1 MKTKMSI
8 MLFSLLLFS
17 AAGAIAQ
24 NTGTLEGVVTDEAT
38 GEVMPGVNVTLIGT
52 TKGAATN
59 ESGEYQIRNV
69 EPGQYRVKA
78 SFLGYATYQSD
89 AVSLEAGETVTLN
102 IALEETVWRGNEIVV
117 SGSKRPEKL
126 LESPTTIERVS
137 EEELSTSGGSTFM
150 SSMSN
155 LKGVNFTNAGVNT
168 QLISARGFNSS
179 FNTRMLFL
187 IDGRLATLG
196 GTGLPQG
203 NFLPSSKIDLKS
215 IEVVLGPAAALYGPN
230 SGSGVVNVTTKDP
243 WDESGVAIS
252 SRIGTQQLRDFTYR
266 VAGTVN
272 NSFGWKIT
280 GQYMEA
286 VDFKPQ
292 REDSL
297 HFYQPAGS
305 KPTSANTV
313 FETDVVDDYD
323 VGATKVNG
331 SLYYKMGDWMLTG
344 TYGWSSTD
352 QFSLTSNGR
361 NRIEDWEVDY
371 QTLQLSSS
379 NWYAQV
385 SRTGNKAGSYQLN
398 QVVPTVQALYN
409 SGVPASQFDIEAIR
423 ESLAFIDDT
432 EIYDSELQ
440 YNNTFGGLN
449 LVTGIQYRNF
459 LPESKGTYLED
470 GQGQDISRELIGGY
484 AQVDYD
490 LIPNT
495 LSAVAAARLDEN
507 SDYDAQFSPKGSL
520 VFTATPGHN
529 IRATYNRAYT
539 SPSIIQS
546 HAFIPVDLSA
556 VFPGYALLIKGN
568 TEGYEIRDGS
578 GNVVNNI
585 APTSPE
591 EVNSMELGYKGA
603 FGEKLFVDIVG
614 YYSWYKNFIGASAIA
629 DGIQTRAFQNGSE
642 VLAPGSTNTL
652 VQTFINF
659 GEAEVQG
666 FDIGLNYYFNDR
678 YSISG
683 SFSTIKLADFTNET
697 TNTTLPLNTPP
708 IKIKGGLTA
717 KDIFESETIRAP
729 YLKLN
734 GRWQDSYQYSSGYW
748 NSNVLLDDDGDLSN
762 KEELPSKFEL
772 DLSTGFNISDTGLA
786 LQGSVTNIFDTEN
799 VDLLGTAPI
808 GRMFWLSV
816 KYQFNGFRF

>member
-1 MKTKMSI
+1 

-78 SFLGYATYQSD
+78 SFLGYATFQSD

-432 EIYDSELQ
+432 EIYDSEL
-440 YNNTFGGLN
+440 
-449 LVTGIQYRNF
+449 
-459 LPESKGTYLED
+459 
-470 GQGQDISRELIGGY
+470 
-484 AQVDYD
+484 
-490 LIPNT
+490 
-495 LSAVAAARLDEN
+495 
-507 SDYDAQFSPKGSL
+507 
-520 VFTATPGHN
+520 
-529 IRATYNRAYT
+529 
-539 SPSIIQS
+539 
-546 HAFIPVDLSA
+546 
-556 VFPGYALLIKGN
+556 
-568 TEGYEIRDGS
+568 
-578 GNVVNNI
+578 
-585 APTSPE
+585 
-591 EVNSMELGYKGA
+591 
-603 FGEKLFVDIVG
+603 
-614 YYSWYKNFIGASAIA
+614 
-629 DGIQTRAFQNGSE
+629 
-642 VLAPGSTNTL
+642 
-652 VQTFINF
+652 
-659 GEAEVQG
+659 
-666 FDIGLNYYFNDR
+666 
-678 YSISG
+678 
-683 SFSTIKLADFTNET
+683 
-697 TNTTLPLNTPP
+697 
-708 IKIKGGLTA
+708 
-717 KDIFESETIRAP
+717 
-729 YLKLN
+729 
-734 GRWQDSYQYSSGYW
+734 
-748 NSNVLLDDDGDLSN
+748 
-762 KEELPSKFEL
+762 
-772 DLSTGFNISDTGLA
+772 
-786 LQGSVTNIFDTEN
+786 
-799 VDLLGTAPI
+799 
-808 GRMFWLSV
+808 
-816 KYQFNGFRF
+816 

>member
-1 MKTKMSI
+1 

-78 SFLGYATYQSD
+78 SFLGYATFQSD

-484 AQVDYD
+484 AQLDYD

-578 GNVVNNI
+578 GNVVNTI

>member
-1 MKTKMSI
+1 

-484 AQVDYD
+484 AQLDYD

-578 GNVVNNI
+578 GNVVNTI